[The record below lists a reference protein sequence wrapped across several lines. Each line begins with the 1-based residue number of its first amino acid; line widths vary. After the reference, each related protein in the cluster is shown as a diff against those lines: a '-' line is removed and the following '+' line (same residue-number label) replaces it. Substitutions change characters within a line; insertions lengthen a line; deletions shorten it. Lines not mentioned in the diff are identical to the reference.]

1 MPFLVE
7 ADITDLVAKPFIA
20 STNVDTDYYLTLGD
34 QYIESIAQAKGV
46 LDFDDIA
53 TPLVIELKQYGLSK
67 MYIELFGDLSNV
79 NNNEAFEED
88 KYQMKERYYYEK
100 AKNMAKVLT
109 KEMITQT
116 VQDKTDRGSFSFDL
130 NRA

>member
-1 MPFLVE
+1 MAFLVE

-20 STNVDTDYYLTLGD
+20 SSNVDTDYYLALGD
-34 QYIESIAQAKGV
+34 EYIESIAQAKGV
-46 LDFDDIA
+46 LDSTDIVE
-53 TPLVIELKQYGLSK
+53 PLVIELKQYGLSK

-88 KYQMKERYYYEK
+88 KYQFKVKYYAEK
-100 AKNMAKVLT
+100 AKDMAKILT
-109 KEMITQT
+109 KEMITQS